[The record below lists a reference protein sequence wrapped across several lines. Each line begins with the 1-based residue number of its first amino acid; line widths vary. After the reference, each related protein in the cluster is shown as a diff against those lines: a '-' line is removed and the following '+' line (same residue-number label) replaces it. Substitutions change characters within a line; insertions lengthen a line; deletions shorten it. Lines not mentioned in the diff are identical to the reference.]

1 VVGCKIKAMFTITG
15 QRLNPHFQAPF
26 RIAAM
31 RKLVCLF
38 SYALCASIALASATA
53 LAGGFPPF
61 NRAAGETPSGQPV
74 PRFVSLKFS
83 TIRGRAGPDLSYPIR
98 WEYKRKGLPVRVIAE
113 TEEWRRIQD
122 PEGAISWV
130 HRRMIDGRRTGI
142 VRPARDMR
150 VALHVRPDSA
160 TRITAYASDGVI
172 VEITDERQGWRQIKS
187 GRFTGWVP
195 AAELWG
201 AENAATR

>member
-1 VVGCKIKAMFTITG
+1 
-15 QRLNPHFQAPF
+15 
-26 RIAAM
+26 M
-31 RKLVCLF
+31 RKF
-38 SYALCASIALASATA
+38 MMSIVGLSVATFATAALAT
-53 LAGGFPPF
+53 GFPPF

-74 PRFVSLKFS
+74 PRFVSLKFN

-130 HRRMIDGRRTGI
+130 HRRMIDGKRTGI

-150 VALHVRPDSA
+150 VGMHVRPESGA
-160 TRITAYASDGVI
+160 RIAAWASDGVI
-172 VEITDERQGWRQIKS
+172 VDITDERPGWREIKS
-187 GRFTGWVP
+187 GRFKGWIP
-195 AAELWG
+195 AGELWG
-201 AENAATR
+201 SENTSAQ

>member
-1 VVGCKIKAMFTITG
+1 
-15 QRLNPHFQAPF
+15 
-26 RIAAM
+26 M
-31 RKLVCLF
+31 RKIASF
-38 SYALCASIALASATA
+38 FAYGLCAAIGLTSASA

-74 PRFVSLKFS
+74 PRFVSLKFAK
-83 TIRGRAGPDLSYPIR
+83 IRGRAGPDFTYPIR
-98 WEYKRKGLPVRVIAE
+98 WEYQRKGLPVRVIAE

-122 PEGAISWV
+122 PEGAVSWV

-150 VALHVRPDSA
+150 VAMRIRPDSSA
-160 TRITAYASDGVI
+160 RIAAFASDGVI
-172 VEITDERQGWRQIKS
+172 VDITDERPGWREIKV
-187 GRFTGWVP
+187 GRFKGWVP

-201 AENAATR
+201 AENTGGR

>member
-1 VVGCKIKAMFTITG
+1 MRTIVSIFSCAICVG
-15 QRLNPHFQAPF
+15 
-26 RIAAM
+26 
-31 RKLVCLF
+31 
-38 SYALCASIALASATA
+38 TA
-53 LAGGFPPF
+53 LTSVNATAGGFPPF

-74 PRFVSLKFS
+74 PRFVSLKFAK
-83 TIRGRAGPDLSYPIR
+83 IRGRAGPDFTYPIR

-113 TEEWRRIQD
+113 TDEWRRIQD

-150 VALHVRPDSA
+150 VAMHVRPDSA

-172 VEITDERQGWRQIKS
+172 VEITDERQGWREIKA

>member
-1 VVGCKIKAMFTITG
+1 
-15 QRLNPHFQAPF
+15 
-26 RIAAM
+26 M
-31 RKLVCLF
+31 RK
-38 SYALCASIALASATA
+38 ILAVVSCFAVVVSTGAA

-74 PRFVSLKFS
+74 PRFVSLKFAK
-83 TIRGRAGPDLSYPIR
+83 IRGRAGPDFSYPIK
-98 WEYKRKGLPVRVIAE
+98 WEYTRKGLPVRVIAE

-122 PEGAISWV
+122 PEGTIAWV

-150 VALHVRPDSA
+150 VAMRVRPDSNA
-160 TRITAYASDGVI
+160 RIAAYASDGVI
-172 VEITDERQGWRQIKS
+172 VEITDERQGWREIKS
-187 GRFTGWVP
+187 TRFKGWIP

-201 AENAATR
+201 AENAGGR